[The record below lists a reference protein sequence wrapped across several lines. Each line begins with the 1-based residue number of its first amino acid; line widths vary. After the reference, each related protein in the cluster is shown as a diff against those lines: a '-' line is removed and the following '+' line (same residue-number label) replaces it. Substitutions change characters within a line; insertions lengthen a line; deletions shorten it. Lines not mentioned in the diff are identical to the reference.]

1 MNNLTKIYEELLG
14 DLEFQLR
21 FAEMARTS
29 KISITKEQGY
39 LVLAVMQLIVEKGIW
54 VPNKKEETEDG

>member
-1 MNNLTKIYEELLG
+1 MSNMTKIYEELVG

-21 FAEMARTS
+21 FAELAKTS

-39 LVLAVMQLIVEKGIW
+39 FVLATLQMIKEGKL
-54 VPNKKEETEDG
+54 VPNEKEETEDG